1 MAALAYDTIFDLDEM
16 SGSSRRGR
24 HVTDTDDVSRA
35 DALRTAAYMGNLTV
49 LKEQIAAGVEV
60 NVADER
66 GWTALLVAAREAFRD
81 GVEALLAA
89 GADPGIAL
97 PGGFTAL
104 HQVIQHTKD
113 RPVAYEVTVVRDG
126 VETILTG
133 RDEIRAEIGSHPDDE
148 YDDCVAIARM
158 LIDGGIDVELA
169 TSAGQTPLSH
179 AASRGTAEITELL
192 IATKQVDLDSR
203 DKDGVSPL
211 HYASRHGHLDPVRLL
226 LQAGANPDITEN
238 YGFTPLHEAAENGH
252 AEVTRALLMA
262 GADPGRGLEK
272 PFESHPVNATP
283 LDIARIKG
291 HQIIVDLLD
300 HRD

>member
-1 MAALAYDTIFDLDEM
+1 MTNIAGATDASGGAGLAT
-16 SGSSRRGR
+16 GS
-24 HVTDTDDVSRA
+24 DDVSRA
-35 DALRTAAYMGNLTV
+35 DALRTAAYLGDLAV
-49 LKEQIAAGVEV
+49 LKEQIAAGADV
-60 NVADER
+60 NAADER

-113 RPVAYEVTVVRDG
+113 RPVKYEVTVVRDG
-126 VETILTG
+126 VETVLTG
-133 RDEIRAEIGSHPDDE
+133 RDEIRAETGSHPDDE
-148 YDDCVAIARM
+148 YEDCVDVARM
-158 LIDGGIDVELA
+158 LIDGGIDVEMA
-169 TSAGQTPLSH
+169 TSEAGQTPLSH

-211 HYASRHGHLDPVRLL
+211 HYAARHGHADPVRLL
-226 LQAGANPDITEN
+226 LEAGANPNITEN

-252 AEVTRALLMA
+252 AEVVRALLTA
-262 GADPGRGLEK
+262 GADPECGLAK
-272 PFESHPVNATP
+272 PFESYPVNATP
-283 LDIARIKG
+283 LDIARLRG
-291 HQIIVDLLD
+291 HQTVVDLLD
-300 HRD
+300 RRD

>member
-1 MAALAYDTIFDLDEM
+1 MADIDGA
-16 SGSSRRGR
+16 
-24 HVTDTDDVSRA
+24 VNPTDTAGLITDSGDVSRA
-35 DALRTAAYMGNLTV
+35 DVLRTAAYMGNLTV
-49 LKEQIAAGVEV
+49 LKKQIAAGVDV

-126 VETILTG
+126 VETVLTG

-148 YDDCVAIARM
+148 YEDCVAIARM

-169 TSAGQTPLSH
+169 TSKAEQTPLSH

-192 IATKQVDLDSR
+192 IATKRVDLDSR

-226 LQAGANPDITEN
+226 LEAGANPNITES

-252 AEVTRALLMA
+252 VEVVRALLTA
-262 GADPGRGLEK
+262 GADPGGGLTK
-272 PFESHPVNATP
+272 PFESYPVNATP

-291 HQIIVDLLD
+291 HQTIVDLLD
-300 HRD
+300 LRD

>member
-1 MAALAYDTIFDLDEM
+1 M
-16 SGSSRRGR
+16 
-24 HVTDTDDVSRA
+24 TDIDDVSRA
-35 DALRTAAYMGNLTV
+35 DALRNAAYVGNLTV
-49 LKEQIAAGVEV
+49 LKEQIAAGVDV

-66 GWTALLVAAREAFRD
+66 GWTALLVASREAFRD

-126 VETILTG
+126 VEMVLTG

-169 TSAGQTPLSH
+169 TSEAGQTPLSH

-203 DKDGVSPL
+203 DKAGVSPL
-211 HYASRHGHLDPVRLL
+211 HYASRHGHIDPVRLL
-226 LQAGANPDITEN
+226 LEAGANPNITEN

-252 AEVTRALLMA
+252 AEVTRALLTA
-262 GADPGRGLEK
+262 GADPGGGLAK
-272 PFESHPVNATP
+272 PFESYPVNATP

-291 HQIIVDLLD
+291 HQTIVDLLD
-300 HRD
+300 RRD